1 MGGKRSTAKVAV
13 RNQLNNRR
21 KWMFHRFCETFIF
34 LLEKAFNV
42 WYNFL
47 NYKMRSI
54 RFES

>member
-1 MGGKRSTAKVAV
+1 
-13 RNQLNNRR
+13 
-21 KWMFHRFCETFIF
+21 MFHGFCETFIF
-34 LLEKAFNV
+34 LLEKGTNV